1 MDPEFP
7 KKWRRVERIMALLFV
22 TSLVGLPGV
31 WADETYALRLVLIG
45 SLAATIL
52 SALFLIVFIRRAIRH
67 QGFQYPPNR

>member
-7 KKWRRVERIMALLFV
+7 KKWRRVERIMAILFV

-31 WADETYALRLVLIG
+31 WADETYSLRLVLIG
-45 SLAATIL
+45 SLAALAL
-52 SALFLIVFIRRAIRH
+52 SELFLIVFIRRAILK